1 MFSDF
6 DIDITNTELP
16 NLNFDEFQF
25 YVHNVG
31 FYLTHCLTWCKQ
43 LDASV
48 EFLLNYDYSKKLN
61 TNRADHLIYN
71 IENYFIRLNSVY
83 DRVLQIVNAVFH
95 LCINEESVNHNV
107 VISNLK
113 VAHRSKI
120 KSEIKS
126 VNKFLSDYA
135 QKRNTLIHKHSW
147 RDVKLRKIELFY
159 VTNIEELKLT
169 QKEKINLKS
178 FRARKLKEYISEK
191 KIEFNDINI
200 GLYNKLNS
208 LFSSLKPEYL
218 RQKQRIE
225 SSPW

>member
-1 MFSDF
+1 M
-6 DIDITNTELP
+6 
-16 NLNFDEFQF
+16 
-25 YVHNVG
+25 
-31 FYLTHCLTWCKQ
+31 
-43 LDASV
+43 DAAV

-95 LCINEESVNHNV
+95 LCINEESVNHSI

-113 VAHRSKI
+113 VAHRSEI
-120 KSEIKS
+120 KSEVKS
-126 VNKFLSDYA
+126 VKRFLSDYA

-147 RDVKLRKIELFY
+147 RDVKLREIELFY
-159 VTNIEELKLT
+159 MTNIEELKLT

-178 FRARKLKEYISEK
+178 FRAEKLKEYISEK
-191 KIEFNDINI
+191 KIEFKDINI
-200 GLYNKLNS
+200 GLYDKLNT
-208 LFSSLKPEYL
+208 LFLSLKSEYL